1 MRTVDVDRHAAR
13 VAVAIFRAVNERKE
27 LLPYMKKLL
36 MRNIILNIDK
46 LTEQEID
53 LYLASS
59 RFRNLLDE
67 EDQKGQV

>member
-1 MRTVDVDRHAAR
+1 VDRHAAR